1 MSEND
6 SFFILVKSMVLT
18 WTNGFVEH
26 PDYDH
31 QREVSLLRMFI
42 YKSSLRN
49 DFLKTPKQSL
59 TCFRLGELKLRPGQA
74 SHHLQVFYL
83 NQISASLNQISVTQ
97 SDSEDS

>member
-1 MSEND
+1 MSENE
-6 SFFILVKSMVLT
+6 SFFILVKSMVLR

-42 YKSSLRN
+42 YKSSPRN
-49 DFLKTPKQSL
+49 VFLKTPEQSL

-83 NQISASLNQISVTQ
+83 NQISATQ